1 MSWDRERLL
10 VTHSSKAHMCSLLL
24 TLLGGNR
31 IWFGDLAAV
40 LGLTATSVCPEGLN
54 IAPAGV
60 GTFQIK
66 LSCSN
71 YETLIEWLDK
81 HHKPYGDT
89 ARAAQVQWALQRPTN
104 ERIK

>member
-1 MSWDRERLL
+1 MSWDRERPP
-10 VTHSSKAHMCSLLL
+10 VTHDSKELMRSLLL

-31 IWFGDLAAV
+31 IWFVDLAHV
-40 LGLTATSVCPEGLN
+40 LDLTATSVCPEGLN
-54 IAPAGV
+54 VVAANV

-71 YETLIEWLDK
+71 YEKLIEWLDK

>member
-1 MSWDRERLL
+1 MSRSERLL
-10 VTHSSKAHMCSLLL
+10 VTHGSKEHMRSLLM
-24 TLLGGNR
+24 TLLNGNR

-66 LSCSN
+66 RSCSN

-89 ARAAQVQWALQRPTN
+89 ARAAQVQWALQQTD
-104 ERIK
+104 ERRK